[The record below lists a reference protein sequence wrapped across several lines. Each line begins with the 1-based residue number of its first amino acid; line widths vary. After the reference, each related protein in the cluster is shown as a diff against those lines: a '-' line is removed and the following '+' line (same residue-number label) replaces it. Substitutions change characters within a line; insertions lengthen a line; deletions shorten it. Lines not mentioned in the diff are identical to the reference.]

1 VARAQLRDV
10 LPRTHPA
17 LAAIPRDV
25 DNVGTKLLIGDH
37 HQLAAI
43 GAGGGMDLSAQ
54 SGSRYELADAR
65 RFKPSGNVPP
75 RCDCTP

>member
-1 VARAQLRDV
+1 MSVHAHT
-10 LPRTHPA
+10 LPWPPSTPA
-17 LAAIPRDV
+17 IHRHV

-43 GAGGGMDLSAQ
+43 GAGGGMDLLAQ
-54 SGSRYELADAR
+54 SVARYELADAR